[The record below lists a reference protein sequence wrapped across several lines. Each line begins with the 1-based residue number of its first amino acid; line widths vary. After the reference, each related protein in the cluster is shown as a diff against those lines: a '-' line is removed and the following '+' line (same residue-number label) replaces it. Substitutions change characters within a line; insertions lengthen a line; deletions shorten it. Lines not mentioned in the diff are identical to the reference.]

1 MLNWL
6 KPVERCPTAKQMHR
20 SIPSLQGSSIMPES
34 MTKPVAVE
42 HLINGVD
49 VFGDASEGEP
59 TRVAVQVT
67 ACLSFE
73 ELLALLAYTPA
84 LCLSY
89 EELNDD
95 EHVRFAARFALL
107 TTDPCA
113 LWHQTE
119 HAMAV
124 RGGNGRA
131 DECTYLVHLGRAI
144 TRVFGVSA

>member
-42 HLINGVD
+42 HLVDGVD

-67 ACLSFE
+67 ACFSFG
-73 ELLALLAYTPA
+73 ELLALLGYTPG

-89 EELNDD
+89 EELDDD
-95 EHVRFAARFALL
+95 EYVRGAARFALL
-107 TTDPCA
+107 TTDPCELHHQADRA
-113 LWHQTE
+113 L
-119 HAMAV
+119 AI
-124 RGGNGRA
+124 RDGYGRA
-131 DECTYLVHLGRAI
+131 DEFEYMVCLGRAI